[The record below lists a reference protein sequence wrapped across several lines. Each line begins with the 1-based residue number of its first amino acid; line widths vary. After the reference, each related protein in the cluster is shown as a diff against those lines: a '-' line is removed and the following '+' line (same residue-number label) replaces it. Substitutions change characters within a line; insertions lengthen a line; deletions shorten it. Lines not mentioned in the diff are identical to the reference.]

1 MSIEALAVV
10 FPEQGQIE
18 LQEIALP
25 DPTDDDLLIRTEYS
39 GISVG
44 TERWALEGYRPEVVY
59 PLVTGYL
66 GIGVVEAVGSQVE
79 DFTRGDRVHFKQTKL
94 PEPYNLNWMGAHVS
108 RAVVGSRADMAVTMP
123 AEVEGPTAT
132 MVGLAGVSIR
142 GTNMMKVRLHDTAL
156 VTGQG
161 MIGQAA
167 AQILRARGAR
177 VMTTDLMPTRVRLS
191 EEWSADLALNVA
203 EQDLAEA
210 ASQFAPE
217 GFDLIVDTTGS
228 NEVVNQLWPL
238 LKGLGQ
244 FLLQGWYPGQVSF
257 NFQEVHQYRPTIYVT
272 CSHDLGDIRLAAE
285 LEAQGSL
292 HLAPLVTHN
301 LPYQQAPEAF
311 RALLQ
316 QGKEEFL
323 GVVFDWREA

>member
-1 MSIEALAVV
+1 MSIDAVAVV
-10 FPEQGQIE
+10 FPEQDQIE
-18 LQEIALP
+18 LQKIALP
-25 DPTDDDLLIRTEYS
+25 DPGDDDLLIRTEYT

-44 TERWALEGYRPEVVY
+44 TERWALEGYRSEVVY

-66 GIGVVEAVGSQVE
+66 GFGVVEEVGSRV
-79 DFTRGDRVHFKQTKL
+79 DSFVPGDRVHFKQTKL

-108 RAVVGSRADMAVTMP
+108 RAVVAAGADMAVKMP
-123 AEVEGPTAT
+123 AEIEGPAAT
-132 MVGLAGVSIR
+132 MAGLAGVSIH
-142 GTNMMKVRLHDTAL
+142 GTNMMQVHLHDAAL

-177 VMTTDLMPTRVRLS
+177 VMTSDLMPTRVRLS
-191 EEWSADLALNVA
+191 QEWSADLALNGA
-203 EQDLAEA
+203 EQELAEA

-217 GFDLIVDTTGS
+217 GFDLIADTTGS

-238 LKGLGQ
+238 LKGQGQ
-244 FLLQGWYPGQVSF
+244 FLLQGWYPGEVSF

-272 CSHDLGDIRLAAE
+272 CGHDLGGIRLAAE
-285 LEAQGSL
+285 LAVEGKL

-301 LPYQQAPEAF
+301 LPYQQAPAAF
-311 RALLQ
+311 RDLLQ

-323 GVVFDWREA
+323 GVVLDWREA